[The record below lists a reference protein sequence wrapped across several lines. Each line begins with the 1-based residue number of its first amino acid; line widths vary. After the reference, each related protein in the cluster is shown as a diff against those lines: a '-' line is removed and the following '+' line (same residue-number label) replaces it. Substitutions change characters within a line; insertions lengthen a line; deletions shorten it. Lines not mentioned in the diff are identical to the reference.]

1 VRFLL
6 ATGWGAAMDPAE
18 ARTRGVE
25 AVLSKPY
32 HPVELLQALAQT
44 SLAA

>member
-6 ATGWGAAMDPAE
+6 ATGWGATIDPVE
-18 ARTRGVE
+18 ARTSGVE

-32 HPVELLQALAQT
+32 HPADLLRALAEI
-44 SLAA
+44 

>member
-1 VRFLL
+1 
-6 ATGWGAAMDPAE
+6 MDPVE

-32 HPVELLQALAQT
+32 RLIDLLAALAGPD
-44 SLAA
+44 AAA